1 MHHRAIIK
9 IKVVRNI
16 YHLLRILKEGILMR
30 TYVTHYFNFEY
41 IGIYL
46 LVSLIGL
53 AVVIGIVL
61 GVAKLKTRQR
71 LQDDSLSHK
80 AIRRINA
87 TIRSEKEA
95 LLKVSLRW
103 SSPAPPC

>member
-1 MHHRAIIK
+1 
-9 IKVVRNI
+9 
-16 YHLLRILKEGILMR
+16 MR

-61 GVAKLKTRQR
+61 GVYSSVFVAA
-71 LQDDSLSHK
+71 
-80 AIRRINA
+80 AIAMYLGVKREDLVKPIKKD
-87 TIRSEKEA
+87 EVQEM
-95 LLKVSLRW
+95 V
-103 SSPAPPC
+103 P

>member
-1 MHHRAIIK
+1 
-9 IKVVRNI
+9 
-16 YHLLRILKEGILMR
+16 MR

-80 AIRRINA
+80 AIRRINRHHQERI
-87 TIRSEKEA
+87 TGSFWRLSV
-95 LLKVSLRW
+95 LSVTSQ
-103 SSPAPPC
+103 